1 MMDVQQNR
9 DTELFDFMQRDLYVS
24 VVSDVLDSLGYRAQ
38 AMDATIRPIYKDAIV
53 VGRAHTA
60 LSTDVYEMPSDAY
73 SAEIAAIDSLKPNDV
88 LVAATNRS
96 TRTCFWGELLSTTA
110 RARGARG
117 AIIDGHVRDVRR
129 IEQMQFPVFATGLRP
144 VDSAGRGLVVVHG
157 TPVVCGGVIVHPGDI
172 VFGDSD
178 GLVVI
183 PQAVEREAIERAKAK
198 VAGEDRARQDLERGD
213 LLRDVYDRYGIL

>member
-1 MMDVQQNR
+1 MMDAQQNR
-9 DTELFDFMQRDLYVS
+9 DKELFDFMQRELYVS
-24 VVSDVLDSLGYRAQ
+24 VVSDVLDGLGYRAQ

-73 SAEIAAIDSLKPNDV
+73 SAEIAAIDSLRPNDV
-88 LVAATNRS
+88 LVAATNHL
-96 TRTCFWGELLSTTA
+96 TRTCFWGELLSTTS

-144 VDSAGRGLVVVHG
+144 IDSAGRGLVVAHG
-157 TPVVCGGVIVHPGDI
+157 TPVVCGSVIVHPGDI

-183 PQAVEREAIERAKAK
+183 PQAVEKEAIERAKAK